1 MLQNLM
7 IMNLHTDMG
16 EEEIEEAMKDM
27 APICAAT
34 KTGFFICV
42 DGYENDKREL
52 WQIPEVASFFK
63 MLICKGFISFLEVSS
78 IAEGITRLD
87 KDVTDIGFP
96 GFGALEVWM
105 IANGKMGKGRT
116 DIERSEIVKFLFTLN
131 KSNEVSQ
138 IVLKSP
144 KRKGFQKSY
153 NFCDGQQKFK
163 GMPKW
168 NTK

>member
-7 IMNLHTDMG
+7 IMNLHTEMG

-27 APICAAT
+27 APICKST
-34 KTGFFICV
+34 KTGFFVCV
-42 DGYENDKREL
+42 DGYENDKRDL

-63 MLICKGFISFLEVSS
+63 MLIRKGFISFLEVSS
-78 IAEGITRLD
+78 SAKGVTRLD
-87 KDVTDIGFP
+87 SSPLGCP

-105 IANGKMGKGRT
+105 IANEKMSKGRT
-116 DIERSEIVKFLFTLN
+116 DIERVEMLAFSEVLDKANATSRVIVGT
-131 KSNEVSQ
+131 
-138 IVLKSP
+138 P

-153 NFCDGQQKFK
+153 NLCDGQQKFK